1 MRSVDALTALHER
14 VSVPR
19 LTGPAPT
26 PEQQQALFRAAL
38 RAPDH
43 AYLRPWRFLVIEG
56 QGLEA
61 LGEVFGRAALA
72 DTPDLS
78 ADTLARYQG
87 LPLRAPLMIVAISR
101 HQDHPKVPPIEQDL
115 ACGAAVNNMLLAA
128 HAMGLGAVWRT
139 GALAYH
145 PQVHAELG
153 LASNEQILAFLYV
166 GHPAGERKSV
176 PALAVESYFSS
187 WPAA

>member
-1 MRSVDALTALHER
+1 M
-14 VSVPR
+14 
-19 LTGPAPT
+19 
-26 PEQQQALFRAAL
+26 AAL
-38 RAPDH
+38 RWPT
-43 AYLRPWRFLVIEG
+43 RQTCP
-56 QGLEA
+56 
-61 LGEVFGRAALA
+61 
-72 DTPDLS
+72 
-78 ADTLARYQG
+78 LARYQG

-101 HQDHPKVPPIEQDL
+101 HQDHPKVPAIEQDL

>member
-1 MRSVDALTALHER
+1 VDALTLLHER

-19 LTGPAPT
+19 LVGPAPT
-26 PEQQQALFRAAL
+26 AEQQQAMFLAAL

-56 QGLEA
+56 SGLDA
-61 LGEVFGRAALA
+61 LGELFGRAALA

-101 HQDHPKVPPIEQDL
+101 HQEHAKVPVIEQDL
-115 ACGAAVNNMLLAA
+115 ACGVAVGNMLLAA

-145 PQVHAELG
+145 PVVRRG
-153 LASNEQILAFLYV
+153 LALEENEHILAFLYV
-166 GHPAGERKSV
+166 GHPAGERKAV
-176 PALAVESYFSS
+176 PALDVDRFFTR
-187 WPAA
+187 WPAQD